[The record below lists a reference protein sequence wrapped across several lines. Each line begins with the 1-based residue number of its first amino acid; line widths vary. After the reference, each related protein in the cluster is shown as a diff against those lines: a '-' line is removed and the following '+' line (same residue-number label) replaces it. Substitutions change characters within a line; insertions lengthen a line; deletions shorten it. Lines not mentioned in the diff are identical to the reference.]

1 MVFVG
6 VAITLLYFPL
16 MVLVE
21 KLVASQLKA
30 VLLLLSGVSIL
41 LAVFSILVTE
51 RWSISAA
58 FWGGGGAFSATFR
71 SPGVGLLFAAA
82 SSAGLIVLGAVIG
95 LRWVLN
101 VCSVDFHKL
110 GVLKKQRVEHWA
122 IASIRLFYKESP
134 EVLKGNHPLNLFLG
148 EGVG

>member
-1 MVFVG
+1 
-6 VAITLLYFPL
+6 

-30 VLLLLSGVSIL
+30 VLLLSSGVSIL

-82 SSAGLIVLGAVIG
+82 SSAGLIV
-95 LRWVLN
+95 
-101 VCSVDFHKL
+101 
-110 GVLKKQRVEHWA
+110 
-122 IASIRLFYKESP
+122 
-134 EVLKGNHPLNLFLG
+134 
-148 EGVG
+148 